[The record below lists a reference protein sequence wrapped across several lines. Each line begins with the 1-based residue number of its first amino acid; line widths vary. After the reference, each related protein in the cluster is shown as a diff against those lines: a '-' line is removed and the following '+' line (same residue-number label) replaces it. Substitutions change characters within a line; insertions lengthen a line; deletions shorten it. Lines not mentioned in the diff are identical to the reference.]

1 MGNLCG
7 LEFKQQAQ
15 LESHNFVAGSG
26 LKAST
31 ATPSSPIL
39 RQSSRS
45 SWLWLNWFFRSIL
58 LILFILEDN
67 LPFLVFKKGIVTISL
82 IRCKIL
88 LQSSFT
94 FMHRKTFC
102 HTSKY
107 LILLLPWFL
116 MIRTTCVFNL
126 NRSLGTYVIPQ
137 SLITRSSLKF
147 LHIFLMASLSKNTA
161 ISVNRAS
168 ENV

>member
-1 MGNLCG
+1 MHTFYIDFQKCTLCIFFHWK
-7 LEFKQQAQ
+7 L
-15 LESHNFVAGSG
+15 HNFVAGSG

-126 NRSLGTYVIPQ
+126 NGSLVAYNKKLLKILTY
-137 SLITRSSLKF
+137 
-147 LHIFLMASLSKNTA
+147 IFDGIIVKKHCNLC
-161 ISVNRAS
+161 
-168 ENV
+168 